1 MFDGP
6 EVFGHSGGM
15 KLLLVCALG
24 STALAAAAAV
34 GPGPD
39 GWKGGTPDAALRH
52 DWPHSVRWQPAKNA
66 YIRQT
71 FTPPQDWSAAHAVAL
86 WIHAEGAAAGTK
98 LVCEFSS
105 ENPATQ
111 SPDYYAC
118 KQPLDWSGWKRVE
131 LPFAEMGHA
140 REPLGWK
147 QIGGVTLRGEGAEA
161 QTVLRLGGFELVTG
175 PEQGPRMSDAELFA
189 NLNLDLPALAAV
201 KRAVAAHNLPAA
213 KAALAAHFR
222 SRALPQ
228 WTVDWRQPDFRK
240 ATKKPKDDPRAEK
253 VLQHKFDY
261 TQGPGQHGTLD
272 FGKKIDWTAN
282 PTEGEARTH
291 LWNECLNRHFHFRT
305 LADAYWRTGLEKY
318 AQEIADEIM
327 DWTAANPAVLLSNGN
342 GLKNGCE
349 AWQTLTTSIRLSDVW
364 PNAIYRCLGSPA
376 FTDEVLCTIYKSVC
390 EQARHLM
397 RWPSGGNWLTSESN
411 GLFTGGVL
419 FPEFKEAAGWRR
431 TGIARLYQQLDD
443 EVYPDGMEYE
453 LAGGYNNWVVAE
465 FAGIIEQ
472 ADRNGLRAELPADF
486 LAKMEKMFSYLTL
499 ASLPNGAIPG
509 LNDSGNSDVRQL
521 LATGFQLFPKRTD
534 FEYIATD
541 RRAGQPPAE
550 TSHAFPYCGHYVM
563 RSSWA
568 QDATC
573 LLFDAGPY
581 GYGHQH
587 EDKLHFVLW
596 SHGRQ
601 LVLDPGN
608 FSYDHSRWR
617 RYVLSSAGHNTV
629 LVDGEG
635 QHRNGQ
641 RETYFWPRPWTTPA
655 PPQNDARWTST
666 PEFDWA
672 SGAYTNGY
680 GAHHEIA
687 VTHQRQILFLKPE
700 RLFVI
705 FDTLTPQDAREHKFE
720 ALFHLDAIA
729 AAVDPATKAVLSQ
742 NSGTANVAIRP
753 ADRHGLDVSIVQGK
767 TDEPVQG
774 WSNSP
779 WRAIPTA
786 IFRQSGTG
794 VVHFAFVIEPLG
806 AGAQPRVARVEPLA
820 GGARLTLSDGA
831 TIEAQLAPEPGVKR
845 TAAIARRF

>member
-1 MFDGP
+1 MFDGGGD
-6 EVFGHSGGM
+6 FGHSGGM
-15 KLLLVCALG
+15 KLLLACVLG
-24 STALAAAAAV
+24 SAIAAAAAV
-34 GPGPD
+34 GPE
-39 GWKGGTPDAALRH
+39 GWKGGTPDAVVRH
-52 DWPHSVRWQPAKNA
+52 DWPHSVRWQPAKNT
-66 YIRQT
+66 YIRQA
-71 FTPPQDWSAAHAVAL
+71 FAAPQDWSAGHAVAF
-86 WIHAEGAAAGTK
+86 WIHAEHAAAAAK

-111 SPDYYAC
+111 GPDYYAG
-118 KQPLDWSGWKRVE
+118 KLPLDWSGWKRVE
-131 LPFAEMGHA
+131 LPFAELGHA
-140 REPLGWK
+140 REPLGWQ
-147 QIGGVTLRGEGAEA
+147 QIGGVTLRVEGGDA
-161 QTVLRLGGFELVTG
+161 QTVLRLGGFELVAG
-175 PEQGPRMSDAELFA
+175 PETGPRMSDAELFA
-189 NLNLDLPALAAV
+189 NLDLELPALAAV
-201 KRAVAAHNLPAA
+201 KRAVAAQNLPAA
-213 KAALAAHFR
+213 KAALAVHFR

-228 WTVDWRQPDFRK
+228 WTVDWRQPDFRTAK
-240 ATKKPKDDPRAEK
+240 RKPADDPRAEK

-261 TQGPGQHGTLD
+261 TQGPNKTGTLD

-291 LWNECLNRHFHFRT
+291 LWNESLNRHFHFRT

-327 DWTAANPAVLLSNGN
+327 DWTASNPAVLLSNGN

-376 FTDEVLCTIYKSVC
+376 FTDEVICTIYKSVC
-390 EQARHLM
+390 EQARHLV

-411 GLFTGGVL
+411 GLFTGGML

-465 FAGIIEQ
+465 FAGILEQ
-472 ADRNGLRAELPADF
+472 ADRNGLRGELPPDF
-486 LAKMEKMFSYLTL
+486 LTKMEKMFSYLCL
-499 ASLPNGAIPG
+499 ASMPNGAIPG
-509 LNDSGNSDVRQL
+509 LNDSGNSDVRKL

-534 FEYIATD
+534 FQYIATD
-541 RRAGQPPAE
+541 RKAGRPPAE

-563 RSSWA
+563 RSGWD
-568 QDATC
+568 QDATF

-635 QHRNGQ
+635 QHRNGH
-641 RETYFWPRPWTTPA
+641 RETYFWPRPWTAAT
-655 PPQNDARWTST
+655 PPQNDARWKST

-672 SGAYTNGY
+672 SGVYADGY
-680 GAHHEIA
+680 GAHNASA

-700 RLFVI
+700 RLFVV

-720 ALFHLDAIA
+720 ALFHLDASEA
-729 AAVDPATKAVLSQ
+729 GVDALTQAVLTK
-742 NSGTANVAIRP
+742 NSGAANVLIRP
-753 ADRHGLDVSIVQGK
+753 ADGSGLEVSIVKGRE
-767 TDEPVQG
+767 DEPVQG

-786 IFRQSGTG
+786 IFRKSGTG
-794 VVHFAFVIEPLG
+794 VVHFCFVMEPVG
-806 AGAQPRVARVEPLA
+806 AGALPRVSRVEPLA
-820 GGARLTLSDGA
+820 GGARLTLTGGA
-831 TIEAQLAPEPGVKR
+831 VVEVQLAPEPLVTR
-845 TAAIARRF
+845 RAAAAQ